1 MESSPKTPKFPTS
14 VTLILRMGFLKV
26 PAGYTTGRMMQHA
39 AHTNLLNTNALIFL
53 ARLHTTEAY
62 GSVQG
67 SVFVDRRAGGD
78 SSAVQDQL
86 QSV

>member
-1 MESSPKTPKFPTS
+1 
-14 VTLILRMGFLKV
+14 MGFLKV

-86 QSV
+86 QRQVLAWQHKQLLSRKVCMLA